1 MCIKHHPYVMVLHVK
16 SIKLQSIWCN
26 TRGVGKL
33 GGKWHCS
40 QNPVIRFPPQ
50 GDPLILCT
58 WFAWILE
65 EEVTLGHL
73 SDMFANVLSGSFEDW
88 GIVERGFSDSSFGA
102 LSVRPLTLKE
112 GNYGSQR
119 PGKRQSI
126 NVVIRKWASIYCLI
140 KRIQYMHLIKVPCSK
155 DFCFLFSFD
164 VCPMEI
170 LVLVF
175 TPWEFQVLISI
186 SSGGPHQGEPWT
198 QPHFMLPKLPSSEN
212 LILKYFLKCCFPSL
226 YWILFV
232 VVSKNRTTRM

>member
-1 MCIKHHPYVMVLHVK
+1 
-16 SIKLQSIWCN
+16 
-26 TRGVGKL
+26 
-33 GGKWHCS
+33 
-40 QNPVIRFPPQ
+40 
-50 GDPLILCT
+50 
-58 WFAWILE
+58 
-65 EEVTLGHL
+65 
-73 SDMFANVLSGSFEDW
+73 MFANVLSGSFEDW

-140 KRIQYMHLIKVPCSK
+140 KVPCSK
-155 DFCFLFSFD
+155 DFCFLFHRNFSFD

-186 SSGGPHQGEPWT
+186 SSGGCTKESREPN
-198 QPHFMLPKLPSSEN
+198 H
-212 LILKYFLKCCFPSL
+212 ILCSQNCPALR
-226 YWILFV
+226 I
-232 VVSKNRTTRM
+232 

>member
-1 MCIKHHPYVMVLHVK
+1 M
-16 SIKLQSIWCN
+16 
-26 TRGVGKL
+26 GKL

-102 LSVRPLTLKE
+102 LSVRPPTLKE

-155 DFCFLFSFD
+155 DFCFLFHRNFSFD

-186 SSGGPHQGEPWT
+186 SSGGCTKESREPNHILCSQNCPALRIWFWNIFSNAAFPACT
-198 QPHFMLPKLPSSEN
+198 ESSLWSSPKTGQQECNVMCTFQSTL
-212 LILKYFLKCCFPSL
+212 L
-226 YWILFV
+226 YC
-232 VVSKNRTTRM
+232 KNA